1 MQIAMH
7 HLCLFSERQ
16 STYILNPVHISL
28 TFIFLKKK
36 NYLFERE
43 RSHKQGDGSGAKGE
57 SDSPLSRE
65 PDVGL
70 NQSQML
76 NRLSHPGAHPAF
88 ILTDYNIYTLVSSP
102 IYLIYVFKDT
112 MTSGITPLL

>member
-57 SDSPLSRE
+57 SDSPLSRK
-65 PDVGL
+65 
-70 NQSQML
+70 
-76 NRLSHPGAHPAF
+76 PA
-88 ILTDYNIYTLVSSP
+88 SP
-102 IYLIYVFKDT
+102 SASVI
-112 MTSGITPLL
+112 PLLVFSLALSL

>member
-1 MQIAMH
+1 M
-7 HLCLFSERQ
+7 L
-16 STYILNPVHISL
+16 
-28 TFIFLKKK
+28 
-36 NYLFERE
+36 
-43 RSHKQGDGSGAKGE
+43 GSR
-57 SDSPLSRE
+57 LSRE